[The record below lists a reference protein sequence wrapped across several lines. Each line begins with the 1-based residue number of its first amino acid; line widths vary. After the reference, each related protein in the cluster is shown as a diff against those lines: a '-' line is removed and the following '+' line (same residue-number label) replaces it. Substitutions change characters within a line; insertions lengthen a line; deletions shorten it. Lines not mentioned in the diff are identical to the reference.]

1 MAIGDEEILLPSGW
15 TFKTMPFSKG
25 SFVER
30 KRVID
35 RSLRVLDKL

>member
-1 MAIGDEEILLPSGW
+1 MAVDEDEEILLPSGW

-25 SFVER
+25 SFVKH

-35 RSLRVLDKL
+35 

>member
-1 MAIGDEEILLPSGW
+1 MAVGDEKILLPSGW
-15 TFKTMPFSKG
+15 TFKTTPCSKV

-35 RSLRVLDKL
+35 LSLRVLDES